1 MRVRKSMFLAL
12 AVFGLAVASFNMTDV
27 QAQPKGPAKPVASLT
42 VGFNSA
48 IDQVAI
54 PVGVE
59 QGFFEKYGLDVK
71 LAPAFATG
79 VEALNSLQA
88 GIVQFVHVGAP
99 LQGAM
104 ISGMDVVY
112 IGGYTGTAVRIR
124 TDDTFELVARQ
135 GSGIDP
141 KNLATFKGKKIAST
155 LGSTNQIYVRNL
167 LASKGLKP
175 DEYTL
180 VNTPP
185 PEMAVAMQTG
195 GVDAM
200 VCWDPW
206 PVITRRTN
214 PGSYTVTR
222 GGGFVSNV
230 GYVVAMREF
239 VEKNPDVVERFLAA
253 RAASDK
259 WVRDNPDAAAEI
271 ATRWVPGTNI
281 DVAKESMQHVRKLM
295 DGRVSGCTVLGMD
308 EGMQFT
314 LEMRKLTTKFDVTK
328 HVRPQAYMNVMKK
341 YPELFSGLPSI
352 PEGAM
357 LPGDDMTK
365 WNRAEATKACPL

>member
-1 MRVRKSMFLAL
+1 MRMRRSIVL
-12 AVFGLAVASFNMTDV
+12 GLAVVGLTAASFSPV
-27 QAQPKGPAKPVASLT
+27 AVHAQTKAGTKPVASLT

-48 IDQVAI
+48 IDQVAV

-59 QGFFEKYGLDVK
+59 KGFFEKYGLDVK

-79 VEALNSLQA
+79 VEALNSMQA
-88 GIVQFVHVGAP
+88 GTVQFVHVGAP

-104 ISGMDVVY
+104 ISGMDAVY
-112 IGGYTGTAVRIR
+112 IGGYTGTATRIR

-155 LGSTNQIYVRNL
+155 LGSTNHIYVRNL
-167 LASKGLKP
+167 LTSKGLKLE
-175 DEYTL
+175 DFTL

-206 PVITRRTN
+206 PVISRRTN
-214 PGSYTVTR
+214 PGSYTVSR
-222 GGGFVSNV
+222 GGGYVANV
-230 GYVVAMREF
+230 GYIVAMREF

-253 RAASDK
+253 RAESDQ
-259 WVRDNPDAAAEI
+259 WVRNNPDAAAEI
-271 ATRWVPGTNI
+271 ATRWVPGTSI

-314 LEMRKLTTKFDVTK
+314 LEMRKLTTKVDVTK

-341 YPELFSGLPSI
+341 YPGLFADLPPI
-352 PEGAM
+352 PQDAM

-365 WNRAEATKACPL
+365 WNRAAAVKACPL